1 MREGTRT
8 RAPCEC
14 GGFTSSAGPTPRHSA
29 RLYKTTSDIKR
40 LKHENDTIETDTI
53 AALDELRDEEETFH
67 DVVKRLLRE
76 TGSEVR

>member
-1 MREGTRT
+1 M
-8 RAPCEC
+8 
-14 GGFTSSAGPTPRHSA
+14 
-29 RLYKTTSDIKR
+29 KTIR
-40 LKHENDTIETDTI
+40 LKPDTI